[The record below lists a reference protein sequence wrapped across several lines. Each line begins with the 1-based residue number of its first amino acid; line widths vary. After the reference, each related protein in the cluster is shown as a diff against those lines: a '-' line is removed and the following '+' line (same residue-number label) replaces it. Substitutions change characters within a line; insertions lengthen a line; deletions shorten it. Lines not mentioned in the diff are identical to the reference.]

1 MEKYIS
7 DDTLCYLAFK
17 LYLKTTVLDLV
28 KKNIRAKTKTVIGA
42 KFPPPYSILFIAE
55 LEDEILRRAEFK
67 PYLSYID
74 DIFSFGGTEKKV
86 IYR

>member
-28 KKNIRAKTKTVIGA
+28 KKKNIRAKTRAAIGA

-55 LEDEILRRAEFK
+55 LEIEILRKAEFK

-74 DIFSFGGTEKKV
+74 DIFSFGGTEKKT
-86 IYR
+86 